1 MKKILWL
8 IFLVPIFM
16 NYALAN
22 EIYYSDYSD
31 FSDYQENIV
40 EESDLVNVEK
50 NIMYKWYKNTIEI
63 GDYQLIN
70 SDLNFTD
77 DCYETEYTEWSNIEP
92 INTPEKIIFERD
104 IYDYKLIEK
113 IRYIHIY
120 NLHGSY
126 GAFRIPELQV
136 FFDNKEIDYTFSCE
150 GCWDNFD
157 KYIHNYKY
165 IENESYITNEGSL
178 IIDLGEYYPVDKIK
192 LIMYVFDLGDEI
204 KKFSIS
210 YSKDMVNLLNY
221 DDYSL
226 DYSSIYLVESQKFEY
241 QIKDIDNWLYEELT
255 ENKKEDNNIYD
266 LSIKKEYR
274 YKNKLCKTFKVNK
287 EYYPDYSLFAIGDYN
302 IKDSSK
308 EFYRYQTR
316 DKLELNV
323 YDIINY
329 DFNLND
335 FVVFSSSPYKI
346 ISDIN
351 YNKNGQYKINFITD
365 NLNIEK
371 IVNVKIN
378 ENIIKEY
385 EKQNEILSQQ
395 IKEEKEKYE
404 ELKKDFKVLENNQKN
419 QFDDLAKINDNLIN
433 LYERVTISE
442 SVNNETIENLKKYL
456 DSKLNDY
463 NEIITNLKENYKKLA
478 DIIVVLQENDQD
490 VSNEVEVLKQYK
502 ENYDKELNNIDLVID
517 MLNNKFEL
525 LETTVMII
533 DDIKNNQINL
543 ENKIDNIELKSNLDL
558 KTKEELINIIE
569 DLNKKYLNQ
578 ITDLNNKLNNLNT
591 ITLNLENEIKQLDSF
606 NIDNINENIT
616 TVFKKLAE
624 FDLNKEKDEKLL
636 EQKLNNYML
645 TIKGGK
651 SVNLFGIYIL
661 IFLILICYIVYLLKK
676 KSIKNNN

>member
-104 IYDYKLIEK
+104 TYDYKLIEK

-255 ENKKEDNNIYD
+255 ENKKEDINIYD

-329 DFNLND
+329 DFDLNN

-371 IVNVKIN
+371 KVNVKIN

>member
-329 DFNLND
+329 DFDLNN

-578 ITDLNNKLNNLNT
+578 ITDLNNKLNNLNI